1 MDNLNDL
8 KKLWHT
14 ADTQSLPDSNEM
26 LMMIKKYRNQKM
38 VRKIL
43 LIACALVFAGLM
55 VQLFF
60 DYNSTMIT
68 TRIGE
73 AMIISSILIL
83 IVTNTRSLKRMYD
96 LKNCTNKEFIAHLQQ
111 VLYNRN
117 YYYTKTQPLCMGL
130 NGVGFM
136 IYMIETIHKKP
147 FLGSVVFGV
156 TIVFLLILL
165 LVVRPRVFKKQS
177 KKLNETIKRT
187 NSLFK
192 QFD

>member
-8 KKLWHT
+8 KKLCHT

>member
-60 DYNSTMIT
+60 DYNIT